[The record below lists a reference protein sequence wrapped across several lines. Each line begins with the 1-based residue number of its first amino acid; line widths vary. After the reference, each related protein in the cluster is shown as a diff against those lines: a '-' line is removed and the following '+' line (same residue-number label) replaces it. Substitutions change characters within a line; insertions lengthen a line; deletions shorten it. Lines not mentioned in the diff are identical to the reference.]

1 MKNFGFACAILVIT
15 RMTDLKDIYQHMLV
29 SRGEK
34 KKINDVIRDVF
45 AQSKAYQEVIDELK
59 ALKEKKA
66 RLEQD
71 LRSQFV
77 TEMEQIDKFNA
88 DLRADAELLTDLA
101 LTKLMK
107 GETVEIIDEHEVT
120 YEPVFKVSFKKS
132 K

>member
-1 MKNFGFACAILVIT
+1 MKNFGFACAIVVIT